1 MPLFFSMEEA
11 VLFLLSLFLV
21 FVLVFSL
28 AIFLPLVGPF
38 SYVLC
43 SCLQH
48 RLSLLTTALLLNV
61 ENLLALA
68 LLLLLL
74 ALASVTSF
82 VYSCCFLVACSGFA
96 LLVFCG
102 GRCLIYNTF
111 QILHINPTWML
122 AFL

>member
-21 FVLVFSL
+21 FVPVFAL

-48 RLSLLTTALLLNV
+48 RLSLLTTTLLLNV

-74 ALASVTSF
+74 ALASVTSLCIP
-82 VYSCCFLVACSGFA
+82 VVSL
-96 LLVFCG
+96 LLVLVLLF
-102 GRCLIYNTF
+102 
-111 QILHINPTWML
+111 
-122 AFL
+122 